1 MLRRVA
7 TGLFVLSIPLLLI
20 TSNVRWATN
29 EPRLYEYSFDHY
41 DVEDSSG
48 VTRSELDY
56 AARDLIRYFNDDRP
70 TIQALVTQDGERVPL
85 YNERETSHLRDV
97 KGLFRFVF
105 RAQEASLAFAL
116 LYVVGVFVWASEAS
130 LRLLART
137 VLGASLFTLALL
149 GLAAVGSAFSGFDA
163 LWTRFHLLAF
173 TNDLWKLN
181 PDTDHLIQMFPE
193 GFWRDAT
200 LLVAGLTA
208 VEALALLAA
217 STAYLRL
224 RWWTAVP
231 VGQPP
236 LGKTARGARPR
247 RARGAGGATDGR
259 A

>member
-1 MLRRVA
+1 MLRRLA
-7 TGLFVLSIPLLLI
+7 TVLFVLSIPLLLI
-20 TSNVRWATN
+20 TSNVRWAAN

-41 DVEDSSG
+41 DAEARTG
-48 VTRSELDY
+48 VARRELDF
-56 AARDLIRYFNDDRP
+56 AARDLVRYFSDDRP
-70 TIQALVTQDGERVPL
+70 TIQTLVTQDGRPVPL

-97 KGLFRFVF
+97 KDLFRTVF
-105 RAQEASLAFAL
+105 RAQEASLTFVLA
-116 LYVVGVFVWASEAS
+116 YVVGILVWASEAS

-149 GLAAVGSAFSGFDA
+149 GLAAVGALVGFDD

-173 TNDLWKLN
+173 TNDLWKLD

-193 GFWRDAT
+193 GFWLDAT

-224 RWWTAVP
+224 RLRWWMAVP
-231 VGQPP
+231 VGQP
-236 LGKTARGARPR
+236 GA
-247 RARGAGGATDGR
+247 
-259 A
+259 

>member
-20 TSNVRWATN
+20 TSNVRWAAN

-41 DVEDSSG
+41 GAAARTG
-48 VTRSELDY
+48 VARSELDY

-70 TIQALVTQDGERVPL
+70 TIQTLVTQDGRPVSL
-85 YNERETSHLRDV
+85 YSERETSHLHDV
-97 KGLFRFVF
+97 KNLFHTVF

-116 LYVVGVFVWASEAS
+116 VYVVGLFVWADKAS
-130 LRLLART
+130 PRMLARA
-137 VLGASLFTLALL
+137 VLGASLITLALL
-149 GLAAVGSAFSGFDA
+149 AAAAVGVLVGFDA

-173 TNDLWKLN
+173 TNDLWKLD

-193 GFWRDAT
+193 DFWLDAT

-224 RWWTAVP
+224 RLRWWMAVP
-231 VGQPP
+231 VGQP
-236 LGKTARGARPR
+236 GA
-247 RARGAGGATDGR
+247 
-259 A
+259 

>member
-7 TGLFVLSIPLLLI
+7 TALFVLSIPLLLI
-20 TSNVRWATN
+20 TSNVRWAAN

-41 DVEDSSG
+41 DAEARTG
-48 VTRSELDY
+48 VARNELDY

-70 TIQALVTQDGERVPL
+70 IIQTLVTQDGQAVPL

-97 KGLFRFVF
+97 KNLFRTVF
-105 RAQEASLAFAL
+105 RVQEASLAFAL
-116 LYVVGVFVWASEAS
+116 VYVVGLFVCAGEAS

-137 VLGASLFTLALL
+137 VLGASLFTLTLL
-149 GLAAVGSAFSGFDA
+149 GVAAAGSAFGGFDN

-173 TNDLWKLN
+173 TNDLWKLD

-193 GFWRDAT
+193 DFWLDAT
-200 LLVAGLTA
+200 LLVAALTA

-224 RWWTAVP
+224 RLRWWMAVP
-231 VGQPP
+231 VGQP
-236 LGKTARGARPR
+236 GA
-247 RARGAGGATDGR
+247 
-259 A
+259 